1 MFRIIKNTFKILLK
15 RKSFLFVTFVLPA
28 ILIFF
33 FSSFGES
40 MSSINIGIYNKDN
53 GEFSKAIGERLENM
67 NGANI
72 SFVNS
77 EEDYISNLIFE
88 ECSVVVIID
97 ENFTED
103 IINGKENL
111 IKVKSIKSGDV
122 APIVTAYLEGEVSS
136 LATICNNVDVKKEG
150 IDKVLDKFDDSKP
163 EYNNITELNSSKN
176 PYDSMGPV
184 LYIIFITAAMSC
196 GFILE
201 DERQNTKERIL
212 LSKVSERQYFGAQL
226 IVYFLTCCVPAI
238 EYYVICKLDN
248 FDFGFNNDY
257 IVLLLLFIL
266 VLMAISLGLFLTAII
281 KNKMIF
287 TLVMTTFTIPVF
299 MLSGA
304 YWPFEMMSKEMQKVG
319 NALPI
324 RWLYMIFEK
333 LTANEGVMSILP
345 LLACLL
351 LLTLGLFLLSIFCTK
366 NKIVLV
372 KEAK

>member
-1 MFRIIKNTFKILLK
+1 MFRIIKNTLKILLK

-33 FSSFGES
+33 FSSAGEV
-40 MSSINIGIYNKDN
+40 MSSINIGIYNKDK
-53 GEFSKAIGERLENM
+53 GDFGKAIEEGLEKM

-72 SFVNS
+72 SFVDS
-77 EEDYISNLIFE
+77 EEEYISNLIFE

-103 IINGKENL
+103 IINGKENT
-111 IKVKSIKSGDV
+111 IKVKSINAGEA
-122 APIVTAYLEGEVSS
+122 APIITAYLEGEVSS
-136 LATICNNVDVKKEG
+136 LAMICNNVDVEKEG
-150 IDKVLDKFDDSKP
+150 IEEVLDTFSSSKP
-163 EYNNITELNSSKN
+163 KYNNISAVNKSKN
-176 PYDSMGPV
+176 PYNAMGMV

-212 LSKVSERQYFGAQL
+212 LSKVSEKQYYGAQL
-226 IVYFLTCCVPAI
+226 VVYFLTCCIPAI
-238 EYYVICKLDN
+238 EYYIICKVGN
-248 FDFGFNNDY
+248 FDFGFKNDF

-266 VLMAISLGLFLTAII
+266 VLMAISLGLFLSSII

-299 MLSGA
+299 MLSGS
-304 YWPFEMMSKEMQKVG
+304 YWPFEMMSKGMQRVG
-319 NALPI
+319 NVLPI
-324 RWLYMIFEK
+324 RWFYIILEK
-333 LTANEGVMSILP
+333 LSANEGIISILP
-345 LLACLL
+345 LLGCII
-351 LLTLGLFLLSIFCTK
+351 LLTLVLFLLSVFCTK

>member
-1 MFRIIKNTFKILLK
+1 MFRIIKNTLKILLK

-33 FSSFGES
+33 FSSAGEV
-40 MSSINIGIYNKDN
+40 MSSINIGIYNKDK
-53 GEFSKAIGERLENM
+53 GDFGKAIEERLEKM

-72 SFVNS
+72 SFVDS
-77 EEDYISNLIFE
+77 EEEYIGNLIFE

-103 IINGKENL
+103 IINGKENI
-111 IKVKSIKSGDV
+111 IKVKSINAGEA

-136 LATICNNVDVKKEG
+136 LAMICNNVDVEKEG
-150 IDKVLDKFDDSKP
+150 IEKVLDTFSSSKP
-163 EYNNITELNSSKN
+163 EYNNISKVNTSKN
-176 PYDSMGPV
+176 PYNAMGMV

-212 LSKVSERQYFGAQL
+212 LSKISERQYYGAQL
-226 IVYFLTCCVPAI
+226 VVYFLTCCIPAI
-238 EYYVICKLDN
+238 EYYIICKLGN
-248 FDFGFNNDY
+248 FDFGFKNDF

-266 VLMAISLGLFLTAII
+266 VLMAISLGLFLSSII

-287 TLVMTTFTIPVF
+287 SLVMTTFTIPVF
-299 MLSGA
+299 MLSGS
-304 YWPFEMMSKEMQKVG
+304 YWPFEMMSKGMQRVG
-319 NALPI
+319 NVLPI
-324 RWLYMIFEK
+324 RWFYIILEK
-333 LTANEGVMSILP
+333 LSANEGIISILP
-345 LLACLL
+345 LLGCII
-351 LLTLGLFLLSIFCTK
+351 LLTLVLFLLSVFCTK

>member
-1 MFRIIKNTFKILLK
+1 MFRIIKNTLKILLK

-33 FSSFGES
+33 FSSAGEV
-40 MSSINIGIYNKDN
+40 MSSINIGIYNKDK
-53 GEFSKAIGERLENM
+53 GDFGKAIEERLEKM

-72 SFVNS
+72 SFVDS
-77 EEDYISNLIFE
+77 EEEYIGNLIFE

-103 IINGKENL
+103 IINGKENI
-111 IKVKSIKSGDV
+111 IKVKSINAGEA

-136 LATICNNVDVKKEG
+136 LAMICNNVDVEKEG
-150 IDKVLDKFDDSKP
+150 IEKVLDTFSSSKP
-163 EYNNITELNSSKN
+163 EYNNISEVNTSKN
-176 PYDSMGPV
+176 PYNALGMV

-212 LSKVSERQYFGAQL
+212 LSKISERQYYGAQL
-226 IVYFLTCCVPAI
+226 VVYFLTCCIPAI
-238 EYYVICKLDN
+238 EYYIICKLGK
-248 FDFGFNNDY
+248 FDFGFKNDL

-266 VLMAISLGLFLTAII
+266 VLMAISLGLFLSSII

-287 TLVMTTFTIPVF
+287 SLVMTTFTIPVF
-299 MLSGA
+299 MLSGS
-304 YWPFEMMSKEMQKVG
+304 YWPFEMMSKGMQRVG
-319 NALPI
+319 NVLPI
-324 RWLYMIFEK
+324 RWFYIILEK
-333 LTANEGVMSILP
+333 LSANEGIISILP
-345 LLACLL
+345 LLGCII
-351 LLTLGLFLLSIFCTK
+351 LLTLVLFLLSVFCTK

>member
-1 MFRIIKNTFKILLK
+1 MFRIIKNTLKILLK

-33 FSSFGES
+33 FSSAGEV
-40 MSSINIGIYNKDN
+40 MSSINIGIYNKDK
-53 GEFSKAIGERLENM
+53 GDFGKAIEERLEKM

-72 SFVNS
+72 SFVDS
-77 EEDYISNLIFE
+77 EEEYIGNLIFE

-103 IINGKENL
+103 IINGKENI
-111 IKVKSIKSGDV
+111 IKVKSINAGEA

-136 LATICNNVDVKKEG
+136 LAMICNNVDVEKEG
-150 IDKVLDKFDDSKP
+150 IEKVLDTFSSSKP
-163 EYNNITELNSSKN
+163 EYNNISKVNKSKN
-176 PYDSMGPV
+176 PYNALGMV

-212 LSKVSERQYFGAQL
+212 LSKISERQYYGAQL
-226 IVYFLTCCVPAI
+226 LVYFLTCCIPAI
-238 EYYVICKLDN
+238 EYYIICKLGN
-248 FDFGFNNDY
+248 FDFGFKNDF

-266 VLMAISLGLFLTAII
+266 VLMAISLGLFLSSII

-299 MLSGA
+299 MLSGS
-304 YWPFEMMSKEMQKVG
+304 YWPFEMMSKGMQRVG
-319 NALPI
+319 NVLPI
-324 RWLYMIFEK
+324 RWFYIILEK
-333 LTANEGVMSILP
+333 LSANEGLMSILP
-345 LLACLL
+345 LLSCIL
-351 LLTLGLFLLSIFCTK
+351 LLTLVLFLLSVFCTK

>member
-1 MFRIIKNTFKILLK
+1 MFRIIKNTLKILLK

-33 FSSFGES
+33 FSSAGEV
-40 MSSINIGIYNKDN
+40 MSSINIGIYNKDK
-53 GEFSKAIGERLENM
+53 GDFGKAIEERLEKM

-72 SFVNS
+72 SFVDS
-77 EEDYISNLIFE
+77 EEEYIGNLIFE

-103 IINGKENL
+103 IINGKENI
-111 IKVKSIKSGDV
+111 IKVKSINAGEA

-136 LATICNNVDVKKEG
+136 LAMICNNVDVEKEG
-150 IDKVLDKFDDSKP
+150 IEKVLDTFSSSKP
-163 EYNNITELNSSKN
+163 EYNNISKVNKSKN
-176 PYDSMGPV
+176 PYNAMGMV

-212 LSKVSERQYFGAQL
+212 LSKVSERQYYGAQL
-226 IVYFLTCCVPAI
+226 VVYFLTCCIPAI
-238 EYYVICKLDN
+238 EYYIICKLGK
-248 FDFGFNNDY
+248 FDFGFKNDF

-266 VLMAISLGLFLTAII
+266 VLMAISLGLFLSSII

-287 TLVMTTFTIPVF
+287 SLVMTTFTIPVF
-299 MLSGA
+299 MLSGS
-304 YWPFEMMSKEMQKVG
+304 YWPFEMMSKGMQRVG
-319 NALPI
+319 NVLPI
-324 RWLYMIFEK
+324 RWFYIILEK
-333 LTANEGVMSILP
+333 LSANEGIISILP
-345 LLACLL
+345 LLGCII
-351 LLTLGLFLLSIFCTK
+351 LLTLVLFLLSVFCTK